1 MNKYALLK
9 RKKGIGFSVAFI
21 IAITFFLF
29 NSITSY
35 ASTYEVKKG
44 DTLWRISKEY
54 NLSVQEL
61 KELNGLK
68 SDLIKIGQ
76 ILQVCK
82 TPEAQLNEAQSSKTL
97 SVKSSNTKTTSKL
110 SPQSTEDEFQSTE
123 DEFQYNPNIRLSYE
137 NQKYLYDLTQQRG
150 LDYKETLAVIMIE
163 SSFRSNAVS
172 GNNYGY
178 FQINKVNHA
187 SLAKTLKTKNTPLD
201 PKTNL
206 NWGTYMLSNIEMKY
220 RNQGLTGKELRE
232 SVLSEYNRGAN
243 GFKKYGKST
252 KYIQKYYKA
261 LEEIHQLYS

>member
-1 MNKYALLK
+1 MNKHALLK

-35 ASTYEVKKG
+35 AFTYEVKKG

-82 TPEAQLNEAQSSKTL
+82 TPEAQSNEAQSSKTL
-97 SVKSSNTKTTSKL
+97 SVKASNTKTTSKL
-110 SPQSTEDEFQSTE
+110 SSQSTE
-123 DEFQYNPNIRLSYE
+123 DEFQYNPNIRLSYK

-206 NWGTYMLSNIEMKY
+206 NWGTYMLSNIEKKY

-243 GFKKYGKST
+243 GFKKYGKPT
-252 KYIQKYYKA
+252 KYIQNYYKA